1 MKRLLGEFAFYVF
14 WAAGALVWIDV
25 FTKGEVRLVKAIGS
39 LPGLLSILVWIPF
52 GCSVGLWMVILPRL
66 AEDLLDRA
74 SGNRGKKN
82 HG

>member
-25 FTKGEVRLVKAIGS
+25 FTKGEVRLVKAIVS